1 MGMLACYM
9 EADRELIERLKTE
22 SGEEIFEEIEEI
34 DEEGEAEVY
43 DLDKLWD
50 GLRFILTGVSANS
63 PRENSLL
70 SEAIQGTEMFTDDD
84 DDEFIAYIYPER
96 AAEISAA
103 LDEFDIEKALAGFKP
118 HVLAEN
124 DIYPDIWEDDET
136 DELREE
142 LSESFCGLKEFY
154 QSIADE
160 GKGVIVSIY

>member
-22 SGEEIFEEIEEI
+22 SGEEIFETIEEI

-43 DLDKLWD
+43 DMDKLWD
-50 GLRFILTGVSANS
+50 GLHFIMTGVSANA
-63 PRENSLL
+63 PRESTPL
-70 SEAIQGTEMFTDDD
+70 SEAVLGAEMFTDDD

-103 LDEFDIEKALAGFKP
+103 LNEFDIEKALAGFKP
-118 HVLAEN
+118 HMLAEN
-124 DIYPDIWEDDET
+124 DIYPDIWDDDKT
-136 DELREE
+136 DELKKE
-142 LSESFCGLKEFY
+142 LSGSFCGLKEFY
-154 QSIADE
+154 QAMADE